1 MSHIAEDGGA
11 EEGGPSGTGAPGI
24 TGGPRRYGGASADE
38 RKSQRRERLI
48 EAGFVVFGRDGYLKT
63 TMRLVCAQARLSE
76 RYFYESFESTDEL
89 FRTVHR
95 RESAKSWTVMQA
107 EIAASGAVTGVDM
120 MRAGMRGFF
129 RHIKEDPRRA
139 QILLT
144 DAVTGGM
151 ADPQRLGTRLS
162 QFADMVR
169 DRLLARYPE
178 MRQELVIDYV
188 AGGLAGLIIQV
199 GSVWVNRGFDT
210 SVDLVAEHVVYAW
223 RGLYVWLEEA
233 SQAKRAA
240 AALADAS
247 APTGTPSAPPG
258 AAPT

>member
-1 MSHIAEDGGA
+1 MSDIAEDGSA
-11 EEGGPSGTGAPGI
+11 GGTSASAI

-38 RKSQRRERLI
+38 RKAQRRERLI

-76 RYFYESFESTDEL
+76 RYFYESFESTEAL

-107 EIAASGAVTGVDM
+107 EIAASGAVTGVEM
-120 MRAGMRGFF
+120 MRAGMRAFF

-151 ADPQRLGTRLS
+151 ADPQRLGTLLS
-162 QFADMVR
+162 KFADVVR

-188 AGGLAGLIIQV
+188 AGGLSGLIIQV
-199 GSVWVNRGFDT
+199 GSVWVSRGFDT
-210 SVDLVAEHVVYAW
+210 SVELVAEHVVYVW
-223 RGLYVWLEEA
+223 RGLHLWLEEA
-233 SQAKRAA
+233 SLAKRAA
-240 AALADAS
+240 ADQPGA
-247 APTGTPSAPPG
+247 PSA
-258 AAPT
+258 APKATPT